1 MKLKILFFTLFL
13 SQILFSQKTKL
24 NITIDDRI
32 ETLYSIAYFDNYF
45 LVNEHANIY
54 KNTLDQKLKTLKN
67 HRAVALFDSISKKY
81 NFSYYRPV
89 EWILQHSDFPD
100 LKKTKNKLDEND
112 ETITKGKEY
121 LLDEFKKE
129 LIKFNKDSLFQ
140 KYLKGIKPINEKV
153 IETVLES
160 KSIKFLPDY
169 LEDYY
174 GTKLSSYNLI
184 ISPLL
189 HSGGFNSE
197 IINEKGEREV
207 YAIIGPNGE
216 INFYPHFDKDYLEMD
231 MILHEF
237 GHSFVNPL
245 TDKYVNQIENLKN
258 KYYNEKLQKNGK
270 NQGYSKWKYVFNEIL
285 LRSIVINITRSKFG
299 DEKANKLLEF
309 EKSVGFDLVEK
320 VSENLKTYEN
330 NRKKYKKFEEFYPT
344 LLKQLE

>member
-45 LVNEHANIY
+45 LVNKHANIY

-169 LEDYY
+169 L
-174 GTKLSSYNLI
+174 
-184 ISPLL
+184 
-189 HSGGFNSE
+189 
-197 IINEKGEREV
+197 
-207 YAIIGPNGE
+207 
-216 INFYPHFDKDYLEMD
+216 
-231 MILHEF
+231 
-237 GHSFVNPL
+237 
-245 TDKYVNQIENLKN
+245 
-258 KYYNEKLQKNGK
+258 
-270 NQGYSKWKYVFNEIL
+270 
-285 LRSIVINITRSKFG
+285 
-299 DEKANKLLEF
+299 
-309 EKSVGFDLVEK
+309 
-320 VSENLKTYEN
+320 
-330 NRKKYKKFEEFYPT
+330 
-344 LLKQLE
+344 

>member
-45 LVNEHANIY
+45 LVNKHANIY

-270 NQGYSKWKYVFNEIL
+270 NQGYSKPCCL
-285 LRSIVINITRSKFG
+285 QP
-299 DEKANKLLEF
+299 
-309 EKSVGFDLVEK
+309 DL
-320 VSENLKTYEN
+320 ST
-330 NRKKYKKFEEFYPT
+330 
-344 LLKQLE
+344 

>member
-45 LVNEHANIY
+45 LVNKHANIY

-285 LRSIVINITRSKFG
+285 LRSYS
-299 DEKANKLLEF
+299 NKYYSI
-309 EKSVGFDLVEK
+309 KIW
-320 VSENLKTYEN
+320 
-330 NRKKYKKFEEFYPT
+330 R
-344 LLKQLE
+344 

>member
-1 MKLKILFFTLFL
+1 M
-13 SQILFSQKTKL
+13 
-24 NITIDDRI
+24 
-32 ETLYSIAYFDNYF
+32 
-45 LVNEHANIY
+45 VNKHANIY

-67 HRAVALFDSISKKY
+67 HRVVALFDSISKKY
-81 NFSYYRPV
+81 NFSYYKPV

-270 NQGYSKWKYVFNEIL
+270 NQGYSKWKYVFNELALGLINGATTGLVTGLVLYVKYHNVFLALIIFIAMIGNLAIAGFFGFIIPLIL
-285 LRSIVINITRSKFG
+285 KR
-299 DEKANKLLEF
+299 
-309 EKSVGFDLVEK
+309 FDLDPA
-320 VSENLKTYEN
+320 VSSSIFLTTATDVGGFFIFLGLAKMFLPY
-330 NRKKYKKFEEFYPT
+330 
-344 LLKQLE
+344 LL

>member
-45 LVNEHANIY
+45 LVNKHANIY

-285 LRSIVINITRSKFG
+285 LRAIVINITRSKFG
-299 DEKANKLLEF
+299 NEKANKLLEF

-320 VSENLKTYEN
+320 VSEKLKIYEK
-330 NRKKYKKFEEFYPT
+330 NRKKHKKFEDFYPT
-344 LLKQLE
+344 LLKELE